1 MPLQL
6 RTKDIT
12 LSEHNSQ
19 HIESVIES
27 FKKYNLDI
35 TKIYV
40 NITKEKKEVRVEF
53 ELNIAH
59 TSPIVINQT
68 DKDLTVAIDL
78 AAERAEKALRR
89 LHDKLTSPDH
99 ETIRT
104 MEVDE

>member
-6 RTKDIT
+6 RTKDLT
-12 LSEHNSQ
+12 LSQANKEHL
-19 HIESVIES
+19 ESVIES
-27 FKKYNLDI
+27 FQKYNLDI

-53 ELNIAH
+53 EINVAH
-59 TSPIVINQT
+59 ASPVVINQT

-104 MEVDE
+104 MEIDE

>member
-12 LSEHNSQ
+12 LSESNKAHLD
-19 HIESVIES
+19 SVIES

-40 NITKEKKEVRVEF
+40 NITKEKKEVHVEF
-53 ELNIAH
+53 EIDVAH
-59 TSPIVINQT
+59 ASPIVINQT

-89 LHDKLTSPDH
+89 LHDKLVTPDH

-104 MEVDE
+104 MEIDE